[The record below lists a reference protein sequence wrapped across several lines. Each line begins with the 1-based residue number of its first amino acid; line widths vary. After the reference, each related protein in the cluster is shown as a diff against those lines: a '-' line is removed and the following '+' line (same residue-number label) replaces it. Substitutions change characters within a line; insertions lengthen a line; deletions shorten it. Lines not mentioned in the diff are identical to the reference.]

1 MLSNFFQG
9 DKHQKFLINEYKQY
23 RKIGKDF
30 TQRILEKFT
39 DEQSLLGVGKLMGIV
54 QGKTF
59 VFDLEEEVS
68 CLMDFSLF
76 EYKVKGKSILQRYK
90 EENPDLNEKEAK
102 LLEAQLLAYTSLFK
116 IIETEPRLGSIT
128 LADLLNDDQEIKV
141 LNINL
146 SRTARAGLLIF
157 TRIIPFPDF
166 NMSSGIY
173 FAFPENSERAL
184 LKRYKI
190 MRNKVKSNSES
201 AQRFIAF
208 FKLNRKEGLEGKT
221 ADI

>member
-1 MLSNFFQG
+1 MLFNSFQG
-9 DKHQKFLINEYKQY
+9 DERQKFLINEYKQY
-23 RKIGKDF
+23 RNIGKDF
-30 TQRILEKFT
+30 TQRMIEKFT
-39 DEQSLLGVGKLMGIV
+39 EEENLLVVGKLMGIV

-59 VFDLEEEVS
+59 VFDSEEEANCV
-68 CLMDFSLF
+68 MDFSLY

-90 EENPDLNEKEAK
+90 EEKPDLNDKEAK
-102 LLEAQLLAYTSLFK
+102 LLEAQLDAYTSLFK
-116 IIETEPRLGSIT
+116 IIETEPLLGSIT
-128 LADLLNDDQEIKV
+128 LADLFNDDQEMKV

-157 TRIIPFPDF
+157 TRIIPLPDF

-173 FAFPENSERAL
+173 FAFPENSQRSL

-190 MRNKVKSNSES
+190 MRKKVKSNSES